1 MSSRFYIF
9 LLPFIFSGAV
19 YAGVEVLPYK
29 SDVVI
34 DGVNNEWNAH
44 LPKFDKRTSINYSIA
59 NDERNLFIIMRITN
73 EAVQK
78 LVIQNG
84 LEVWIN
90 KQGKNKKV
98 TGITFP
104 LPMKK
109 EMKKAN
115 AMLSGQK
122 LPDRGQQPMM
132 EMGMPLPNNELTLK
146 GFLIDNGTQPT
157 KNCPVKVSLARDQ
170 SNCLIYE
177 LAIPFNTFYKEKL
190 DMSDVKVKF
199 SIGIVVKGEETT
211 KEKEIGGM
219 NSMGGMGGPGGGMGG
234 GPGGGMGGPGSMDG
248 PGGGMGMGGQGQ
260 MNANMAVS
268 DIGFW
273 IKTLLAI
280 K

>member
-1 MSSRFYIF
+1 MSNKFYIF
-9 LLPFIFSGAV
+9 LLLFVFSGVV
-19 YAGVEVLPYK
+19 YAGVEILPYK
-29 SDVVI
+29 SNVVI
-34 DGVNNEWNAH
+34 DGVNNEWDAH

-73 EAVQK
+73 ENIQK
-78 LVIQNG
+78 QAIQNG

-122 LPDRGQQPMM
+122 PTDQKQQPVINM
-132 EMGMPLPNNELTLK
+132 EMPLLSNELILK
-146 GFLIDNGTQPT
+146 GFLIDNGIQPT
-157 KNCPVKVSLARDQ
+157 KNCPVKVSLTKDQ
-170 SNCLIYE
+170 SNCLTYE

-190 DMSDVKVKF
+190 DQSDANVKF

-211 KEKEIGGM
+211 KEKEKEISSMNGMGGM
-219 NSMGGMGGPGGGMGG
+219 GGPRGGMGGPGGGMGG
-234 GPGGGMGGPGSMDG
+234 PDDRGMGT
-248 PGGGMGMGGQGQ
+248 GGQGQ
-260 MNANMAVS
+260 MNANLVVS

>member
-9 LLPFIFSGAV
+9 LLLLIFSGAV

-34 DGVNNEWNAH
+34 DGVNNEWSAH
-44 LPKFDKRTSINYSIA
+44 LPKFDKKTSINYSIA

-122 LPDRGQQPMM
+122 LPDRGQQFVM

-190 DMSDVKVKF
+190 DQSDVKVKF
-199 SIGIVVKGEETT
+199 SIGIIVKGEETT
-211 KEKEIGGM
+211 KGNEMGGM
-219 NSMGGMGGPGGGMGG
+219 SGMGGPGGGPGGMGGPGGG
-234 GPGGGMGGPGSMDG
+234 PGGMDG

-260 MNANMAVS
+260 MNANVTVS